1 MPEDVL
7 RSFIPSVLGSLKFYL
22 HSSIFLFVIGLLI
35 LPHTVGDMKT
45 FTVAISFSSLAMV
58 YYLLPVARV
67 VDYFSPFRGYGRKPT
82 PAAVRGIEEHAST
95 WTLNARSV
103 TWLLNS
109 LTKEEEIERFLMGIS
124 FYKLTQV
131 EDPAKVLEKANKDR
145 SPKAI
150 LAFTDRSLSS
160 DLPEETGRRRIK
172 VALEAMQTHPY
183 VLQRCFYHSLRACS
197 TESAIFKSVDFVLLA
212 DQYANDK
219 DVKICS
225 LARSI
230 IAIAI
235 NRFED
240 YHADMRWAAW
250 AGIIQRRLNWPED
263 LFHWEHRDSIKLR
276 NLIQLTR
283 ELGTPRPDDEISPE
297 VLGILLQET
306 CKLNVRNA
314 APKLQNDF
322 CNLWNELVAAAQ
334 LPDQDPALLSNL
346 MLILSFIRAVHASLH
361 QGTESQSP
369 PSPLNTTN
377 VDPPLPNHFPYSLC
391 TVRHLPVTPMNP
403 SPDIFVAL
411 NSGDA

>member
-1 MPEDVL
+1 MTADVL
-7 RSFIPSVLGSLKFYL
+7 RVYLPTILITVGLFL
-22 HSSIFLFVIGLLI
+22 HSSILLFVIGLII
-35 LPHTVGDMKT
+35 LPHTFGDMRT
-45 FTVAISFSSLAMV
+45 FADSIIIFSLALL
-58 YYLLPVARV
+58 YYLFYYCTPWLMALLS
-67 VDYFSPFRGYGRKPT
+67 YALEPT
-82 PAAVRGIEEHAST
+82 LAAVRETKERTST
-95 WTLNARSV
+95 WTLDALSV
-103 TWLLNS
+103 PYFLDS
-109 LTKEEEIERFLMGIS
+109 LIEEEEIERFLMGIS
-124 FYKLTQV
+124 FYKSTQV
-131 EDPAKVLEKANKDR
+131 EDPAKVLRQENMDR
-145 SPKAI
+145 YLKVI
-150 LAFTDRSLSS
+150 LAFIDRSLSS

-172 VALEAMQTHPY
+172 VSLAAMQAHPY
-183 VLQRCFYHSLRACS
+183 LLRHSFLHVLRACS
-197 TESAIFKSVDFVLLA
+197 AESAIFKSVDFVLLA

-235 NRFED
+235 NRFEH
-240 YHADMRWAAW
+240 YHSDMRWAGW
-250 AGIIQRRLNWPED
+250 AGIIQRRLNWPEY
-263 LFHWEHRDSIKLR
+263 LFYQEHRDSIKLR

-283 ELGTPRPDDEISPE
+283 ELGTPRPDDDISPE

-322 CNLWNELVAAAQ
+322 CDLWNELVAAAQ

-346 MLILSFIRAVHASLH
+346 MLIFSFIRAVHASLH

-377 VDPPLPNHFPYSLC
+377 VDPPLPNPFSYPLC